1 MILLLSMGSQ
11 VFGTGFYYISGFSWD
26 EGTVGVGDESSESWG
41 VVWGNWGSW
50 GNDWSTM
57 GGQVV
62 STGSDNISGFSW
74 DDGTVW
80 VSYES
85 WGIWVSISSGVWV
98 SSISVSSI
106 SSIGSVVSSP
116 GSVVETSIS
125 EPVSSVWVSWES
137 LGGEVSGFSSSY
149 FWGLSWSY
157 GTIWV
162 GDELGAGGSS
172 SCEESLKLQSKK
184 AQKTD
189 KVNEEILIKIN
200 KKQEIFS

>member
-26 EGTVGVGDESSESWG
+26 EGTVGVGNESSESWG

-50 GNDWSTM
+50 GNEWSSLS
-57 GGQVV
+57 GQVF
-62 STGSDNISGFSW
+62 STGSDNIGWFSW
-74 DDGTVW
+74 DDGSVW
-80 VSYES
+80 VSNES
-85 WGIWVSISSGVWV
+85 WGVWVSSPGGVWV

-106 SSIGSVVSSP
+106 SGVSSSISSSISVPSVSSIWVSSP
-116 GSVVETSIS
+116 G
-125 EPVSSVWVSWES
+125 WES

-162 GDELGAGGSS
+162 GDELSAARGNKAGRGEERLQLIIETIKLEQNKKSS
-172 SCEESLKLQSKK
+172 HKFFLKL
-184 AQKTD
+184 T
-189 KVNEEILIKIN
+189 
-200 KKQEIFS
+200 

>member
-1 MILLLSMGSQ
+1 M
-11 VFGTGFYYISGFSWD
+11 GFYYISGFSWD

-41 VVWGNWGSW
+41 VVWGSW

-62 STGSDNISGFSW
+62 STGSDHIGWFSW

-106 SSIGSVVSSP
+106 GSVVSSP

-125 EPVSSVWVSWES
+125 
-137 LGGEVSGFSSSY
+137 
-149 FWGLSWSY
+149 
-157 GTIWV
+157 
-162 GDELGAGGSS
+162 
-172 SCEESLKLQSKK
+172 
-184 AQKTD
+184 
-189 KVNEEILIKIN
+189 
-200 KKQEIFS
+200 

>member
-1 MILLLSMGSQ
+1 
-11 VFGTGFYYISGFSWD
+11 
-26 EGTVGVGDESSESWG
+26 
-41 VVWGNWGSW
+41 
-50 GNDWSTM
+50 M

-85 WGIWVSISSGVWV
+85 WGIWVSSR
-98 SSISVSSI
+98 SVSSI

-125 EPVSSVWVSWES
+125 KTVSSVWVSWES
-137 LGGEVSGFSSSY
+137 LGGEVSCFSSSY

-172 SCEESLKLQSKK
+172 SCEES
-184 AQKTD
+184 
-189 KVNEEILIKIN
+189 
-200 KKQEIFS
+200 QEFHVCC

>member
-1 MILLLSMGSQ
+1 
-11 VFGTGFYYISGFSWD
+11 
-26 EGTVGVGDESSESWG
+26 
-41 VVWGNWGSW
+41 
-50 GNDWSTM
+50 M

-80 VSYES
+80 GSYES
-85 WGIWVSISSGVWV
+85 WGIWV

-116 GSVVETSIS
+116 GSVVKTSISVVETSI
-125 EPVSSVWVSWES
+125 SSVWVSWES

-162 GDELGAGGSS
+162 GDELGAGGSGG
-172 SCEESLKLQSKK
+172 CEES
-184 AQKTD
+184 
-189 KVNEEILIKIN
+189 
-200 KKQEIFS
+200 QEFHVCC